1 MKRKAPS
8 LKACLNCKLL
18 VPLKVE
24 ICPNCSS
31 RDFTEDWEGLII
43 LLDPD
48 NSEIAKVLEKSK
60 PGKYALKVR

>member
-1 MKRKAPS
+1 
-8 LKACLNCKLL
+8 LL